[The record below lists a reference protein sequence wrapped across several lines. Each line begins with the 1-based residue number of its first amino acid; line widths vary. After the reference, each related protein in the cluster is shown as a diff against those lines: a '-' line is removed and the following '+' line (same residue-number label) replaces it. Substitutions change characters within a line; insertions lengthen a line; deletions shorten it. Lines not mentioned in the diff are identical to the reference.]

1 MKIGIT
7 FGGYCPMHQ
16 GHLDLIMR
24 TKKENDIC
32 YVVVCGYDNEP
43 RANETGLTLNRR
55 FSLVKQMFKDDEQIR
70 VLLVNDSKLG
80 IDESMSESNW
90 DTWLNCVA
98 RQIDDYESKNYTL
111 FYGKNVYTWYVG
123 EQNYVEA
130 LNKRKFRMGDITT
143 WSIIDKVNY
152 IERDINPI
160 SATMIRE
167 NPIKYWNKIAW
178 SFRPYFSTNI
188 LITGTASEGKSTL
201 TRDIATYFGIPYS
214 EEYGR
219 TYMEYY
225 GKSDTDLTINDFQEF
240 LIEQR
245 RDTKTKIES
254 PGNNGIVISDTDN
267 LVTLMYAKAYVDDPN
282 IDLTEEDYKTLE
294 TLAWNIKRGIQWDKI
309 FLLPPKNNF
318 VDDGCRYMKQSSMEE
333 RQNNFDKLV
342 NLLHQ
347 FGWWEKV
354 EIINGDYLENFE
366 SVKNYI
372 NSKINLYD

>member
-1 MKIGIT
+1 MKVGIT

-16 GHLDLIMR
+16 GHLDLIMKA
-24 TKKENDIC
+24 KKENDIC
-32 YVVVCGYDNEP
+32 YVIVCGYDNEP
-43 RANETGLTLNRR
+43 RATETGLTLNRR

-70 VLLVNDSKLG
+70 VLQVNDTKLG

-90 DTWLNCVA
+90 DIWLSCVA
-98 RQIDDYESKNYTL
+98 RQINNAEVILNTSEYIN
-111 FYGKNVYTWYVG
+111 YTWYVG
-123 EQNYVEA
+123 EKSYVTSLEKRKYDKFTFAGWNIIDNVVYVE
-130 LNKRKFRMGDITT
+130 RT
-143 WSIIDKVNY
+143 
-152 IERDINPI
+152 INPI

-178 SFRPYFSTNI
+178 AFRPYFSTNI

-219 TYMEYY
+219 TYMEFY

-254 PGNNGIVISDTDN
+254 PGNCGVVISDTDN
-267 LVTLMYAKAYVDDPN
+267 MVTLMYAQAYVEDNN

-309 FLLPPKNNF
+309 FLLPPKNKF
-318 VDDGCRYMKQSSMEE
+318 VDDGTRYMEQSSMGE
-333 RQNNFDKLV
+333 RTKNYNRLV
-342 NLLHQ
+342 NLLKQ
-347 FGWWEKV
+347 FGWWDKV

-372 NSKINLYD
+372 NSKINF

>member
-24 TKKENDIC
+24 AKKENDIC

-43 RANETGLTLNRR
+43 RADEIGLTLNRR
-55 FSLVKQMFKDDEQIR
+55 FTLIKQMFKDDEQIR
-70 VLLVNDSKLG
+70 VIMVNDTKLG
-80 IDESMSESNW
+80 IDESQSESNW
-90 DTWLNCVA
+90 DIWLNCVQD
-98 RQIDDYESKNYTL
+98 QIEKIENSNRFVANYIEE
-111 FYGKNVYTWYVG
+111 YIWYVG
-123 EQNYVEA
+123 EESYVKSLE
-130 LNKRKFRMGDITT
+130 KRKYIPGEMNTFPC
-143 WSIIDKVNY
+143 IDKVVY
-152 IERDINPI
+152 VDRGINPI

-178 SFRPYFSTNI
+178 PFRQFFSTNI

-201 TRDIATYFGIPYS
+201 TRDIATYFGLPYS

-225 GKSDTDLTINDFQEF
+225 AKADTDLTVTDFQEF

-245 RDTKTKIES
+245 RDTQKKIAS
-254 PGNNGIVISDTDN
+254 PGNCGIVISDTDN
-267 LVTLMYAKAYVDDPN
+267 LVTLMYAKAYVEDNN
-282 IDLTEEDYKTLE
+282 IDLTEDDYKTLE
-294 TLAWNIKRGIQWDKI
+294 QLAWNIKRGIQWDKI

-318 VDDGCRYMKQSSMEE
+318 VDDGCRYMEQSSIEE
-333 RQNNFDKLV
+333 RTKNYNRLV
-342 NLLHQ
+342 ELLKE
-347 FGWWEKV
+347 FGWWDKV
-354 EIINGDYLENFE
+354 EVIDGNFLENFN

-372 NSKINLYD
+372 ELKMN

>member
-1 MKIGIT
+1 MRVGIT

-16 GHLDLIMR
+16 GHLDLIMKA
-24 TKKENDIC
+24 KKENDIC

-70 VLLVNDSKLG
+70 VLQVNDTKLG

-90 DTWLNCVA
+90 DVWLSYISK
-98 RQIDDYESKNYTL
+98 QIINMPETKGM
-111 FYGKNVYTWYVG
+111 YGHISYTWYVG
-123 EQNYVEA
+123 EKSYVEA
-130 LNKRKFRMGDITT
+130 LEKRKH
-143 WSIIDKVNY
+143 DKFTHGGWYIVNNIVY
-152 IERDINPI
+152 VERTINPI

-167 NPIKYWNKIAW
+167 NPIKHWNKIAW
-178 SFRPYFSTNI
+178 AFRPYFSTNI

-219 TYMEYY
+219 TYMEIY

-245 RDTKTKIES
+245 RDTKAKIES
-254 PGNNGIVISDTDN
+254 AGNNGIVISDTDN
-267 LVTLMYAKAYVDDPN
+267 MVTLMYAKAYVEDPN

-294 TLAWNIKRGIQWDKI
+294 ALAWNIKRGIQWDKI
-309 FLLPPKNNF
+309 FLLPPKNKF
-318 VDDGCRYMKQSSMEE
+318 VDDGCRYMEQASIEE
-333 RQNNFDKLV
+333 RQKNYDKLV
-342 NLLHQ
+342 DLLHK
-347 FGWWEKV
+347 FGWWDKV
-354 EIINGDYLENFE
+354 EVINGDYLENFNR
-366 SVKNYI
+366 VKEYI
-372 NSKINLYD
+372 NSKMEY

>member
-1 MKIGIT
+1 MKVGIT

-16 GHLDLIMR
+16 GHLDLIMKA
-24 TKKENDIC
+24 KKENDIC
-32 YVVVCGYDNEP
+32 YVIVCGYDNEP

-70 VLLVNDSKLG
+70 VIQVNDTKLG

-90 DTWLNCVA
+90 DVWLSYVA
-98 RQIDDYESKNYTL
+98 RQINNMEVIKDA
-111 FYGKNVYTWYVG
+111 YGYISYTWYVG
-123 EQNYVEA
+123 EKSYVTSLE
-130 LNKRKFRMGDITT
+130 KRKYNKFTHAG
-143 WSIIDKVNY
+143 WNIIDNIVY
-152 IERDINPI
+152 IERSINPI

-178 SFRPYFSTNI
+178 AFRPYFSTNI

-219 TYMEYY
+219 TYMEFY

-245 RDTKTKIES
+245 RDTKSKIES
-254 PGNNGIVISDTDN
+254 SGNNGIVISDTDN
-267 LVTLMYAKAYVDDPN
+267 LVTLMYAQAYVEDNN
-282 IDLTEEDYKTLE
+282 IDLTEDDYKTLE

-309 FLLPPKNNF
+309 FLLPPKNKF
-318 VDDGCRYMKQSSMEE
+318 VDDGCRYMEQSSMEE
-333 RQNNFDKLV
+333 RTKNYNRLV
-342 NLLHQ
+342 NLLKQ
-347 FGWWEKV
+347 FGWWDKV
-354 EIINGDYLENFE
+354 EVINGDYLENFE
-366 SVKNYI
+366 TVKNYI
-372 NSKINLYD
+372 NGKFNY